1 MAGLRAST
9 AGSVDLICDWET
21 KIAGGRQGEQAN
33 KEKLCDL
40 ESIHLYAEALLT
52 IRWVLQVSRKW

>member
-52 IRWVLQVSRKW
+52 IRWVL